1 MGGGGKAPKPTA
13 EQKAMQ
19 RQQREALD
27 KEKESSERRLKAIAQ
42 KKIGKASLLGQ
53 PIQQAEAP
61 DGPMIT
67 KGYTRS
73 GGQVVKESGAGGL
86 FARFLGTSLGKKSMG
101 NGGQKAAKSSILG
114 MAVKR

>member
-1 MGGGGKAPKPTA
+1 MGSGKAPKPTA
-13 EQKAMQ
+13 EQRAME

-27 KEKESSERRLKAIAQ
+27 KEKASSERRLKAIAQ

-67 KGYTRS
+67 EGYTRS
-73 GGQVVKESGAGGL
+73 GGQVVKIPSSGRLLSRFFGAG
-86 FARFLGTSLGKKSMG
+86 LGKKAMD